1 MNSNNKCIEK
11 DSNKNIN
18 GDDNYI
24 KNNNN
29 NKDYED
35 DKSIKNDNNNKDYE
49 YEKIF
54 IFNFFILSTLFF
66 QTKGYECLEILV
78 IYVNILFQMLALMVI
93 RKISLKPLLF
103 ILPIIL
109 SLLIEYF
116 FVSNKLYN
124 QKGIWINILY
134 YYILFF

>member
-1 MNSNNKCIEK
+1 MNSNNKCIKK

-24 KNNNN
+24 KNN
-29 NKDYED
+29 
-35 DKSIKNDNNNKDYE
+35 NNNKDYE

-116 FVSNKLYN
+116 FVSNKFYN

>member
-1 MNSNNKCIEK
+1 MNSNNKCIK
-11 DSNKNIN
+11 KASNKNIN

-24 KNNNN
+24 KNN
-29 NKDYED
+29 
-35 DKSIKNDNNNKDYE
+35 NNNKDYE

-116 FVSNKLYN
+116 FVSNKFYN